1 MGSNSDSAFDGRRE
15 HMDIVFKIGIVVLIA
30 LFIII
35 TFALMKA
42 ASDEDDRMGR
52 DDN

>member
-1 MGSNSDSAFDGRRE
+1 MKTIFT
-15 HMDIVFKIGIVVLIA
+15 IGIVVLIA

-35 TFALMKA
+35 TFACMKA

>member
-1 MGSNSDSAFDGRRE
+1 MKMIF
-15 HMDIVFKIGIVVLIA
+15 IIGIIA
-30 LFIII
+30 SIVLFIII